1 MATRPDA
8 PPSAAASPIRDRRK
22 AFKLTQAELGD
33 AVGASRQTI
42 VAIEKGDYSPS
53 VFLALRIAR
62 ELGTTVEELFPL
74 DDESPKS

>member
-1 MATRPDA
+1 MAARPDA
-8 PPSAAASPIRDRRK
+8 PPGVAASPIRARRK
-22 AFKLTQAELGD
+22 AGKLTQAELGD

>member
-1 MATRPDA
+1 MAARPHA
-8 PPSAAASPIRDRRK
+8 PRTTTATPIRDRRK
-22 AFKLTQAELGD
+22 ADKLTQAELGD

-74 DDESPKS
+74 DDDSPNT